1 MGIVYIPNGTNPNEI
16 HSAESNINF
25 KSLTGLELFY
35 DIDGLSNFTDA
46 DITTCIWPNYNPQV
60 NQCLPQLPTF
70 VLDDLYSVRVGS
82 NVTKN
87 YSYIPFEHWQNSR
100 FLMRVWINDPTTD
113 GSCINVGWISVNQ
126 TTASIN
132 ILSNKISS
140 VGVYNIWLQAQLL
153 ISPSEISDL
162 ANYIITSYL
171 SFEFV
176 NNNCEL
182 ISTSISQ
189 FIVVN
194 QTKIFNVSFS
204 DYESDNV
211 IIKIVD
217 SAGLGVFIKAF
228 NSLNFQIYLN
238 CDDDSIK

>member
-1 MGIVYIPNGTNPNEI
+1 
-16 HSAESNINF
+16 
-25 KSLTGLELFY
+25 
-35 DIDGLSNFTDA
+35 
-46 DITTCIWPNYNPQV
+46 
-60 NQCLPQLPTF
+60 
-70 VLDDLYSVRVGS
+70 
-82 NVTKN
+82 
-87 YSYIPFEHWQNSR
+87 
-100 FLMRVWINDPTTD
+100 MRVWINDPTTD
-113 GSCINVGWISVNQ
+113 GSCISVGWISVNQ

-162 ANYIITSYL
+162 AKYITTSFM

-176 NNNCEL
+176 NNNWEI
-182 ISTSISQ
+182 ISIPPNQ
-189 FIVVN
+189 FIIVN
-194 QTKIFNVSFS
+194 QTKTFNVSFS